1 MIWFGLVWFLG
12 FHLSNQSIRE
22 KVFYPVYLMNYRV
35 NDQINTKSALLILFL
50 VFVSAGLVCQNLSTS
65 LQQQQKDDFFLS
77 FFLLLHWLHF
87 GWVIMPPM
95 KWFKWQS
102 SWQSEVLIQ
111 IHLLLLLG
119 KFQSSLAEWVYK
131 STCCCCCWVNSWVP
145 WQSFQLLL
153 HLLQVLLGWWIP
165 EFFAEFPTPPLV
177 ASVAEWIANAAQVF
191 EIMNFWCSKSGQH
204 PFIYS
209 KM

>member
-1 MIWFGLVWFLG
+1 MIRSTLSLLYLSFFSLCVRWLGLPKSIYQSATTTERWFL
-12 FHLSNQSIRE
+12 
-22 KVFYPVYLMNYRV
+22 
-35 NDQINTKSALLILFL
+35 
-50 VFVSAGLVCQNLSTS
+50 S
-65 LQQQQKDDFFLS
+65 LFLS
-77 FFLLLHWLHF
+77 FFFIDCTLVGWLCHLWNDSSGRVRGRVRF
-87 GWVIMPPM
+87 WSKSTCCCCWVNS
-95 KWFKWQS
+95 QS
-102 SWQSEVLIQ
+102 
-111 IHLLLLLG
+111 
-119 KFQSSLAEWVYK
+119 FLAEWVYK

-191 EIMNFWCSKSGQH
+191 EIMIFWCSKSGQH